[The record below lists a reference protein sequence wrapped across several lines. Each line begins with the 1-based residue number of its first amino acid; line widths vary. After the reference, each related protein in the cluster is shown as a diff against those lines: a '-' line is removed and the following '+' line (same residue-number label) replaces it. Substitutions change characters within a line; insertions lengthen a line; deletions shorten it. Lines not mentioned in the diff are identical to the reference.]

1 MYRKG
6 IFCMKARVLLIAVML
21 LALSS
26 QVHASR
32 EFRASLGGWYSFGK
46 ADWKI
51 SGLMDPAGSG
61 PEMFESVLDFKNLDA
76 PLLLLSVEWDV
87 CKLFSVNFQYGWNDV
102 RDGNLVDRDFV
113 LDPEFGPQRT
123 LFSES
128 RARAAGTAELMDGNL
143 DFHALESRDGDLGLD
158 LVLGYLRYEDRL
170 HISNGL
176 QTVSDV
182 SIAGMPIG
190 GRTEDPPL
198 EIAGLNSFYNFRWQA
213 PKVGFKAR
221 YGILKKLSA
230 LGNFGFFPWI
240 DYRGAAFWN
249 LRPEFKSTPPNF
261 THKARGG
268 KGFDIQVSLLYRA
281 LENFSLELG
290 YRFFE
295 MRSGRGKDIT
305 LIEDGSRDVSDLKEV
320 RMARRGPVAKA
331 VFVF

>member
-1 MYRKG
+1 
-6 IFCMKARVLLIAVML
+6 MKTRIPLVAVML
-21 LALSS
+21 LAMCS
-26 QVHASR
+26 QVHASQ

-51 SGLMDPAGSG
+51 SGPMDPAGG
-61 PEMFESVLDFKNLDA
+61 PEMFESALDFKNLDA
-76 PLLLLSVEWDV
+76 PLLILSAEWDA
-87 CKLFSVNFQYGWNDV
+87 CKFFSVDFQYGWNDV

-113 LDPEFGPQRT
+113 LGPVFGPQRV
-123 LFSES
+123 LFSEA
-128 RARAAGTAELMDGNL
+128 RARATGNTRFIDGNL
-143 DFHALESRDGDLGLD
+143 DFHVWESPEGGLALD

-182 SIAGMPIG
+182 SIAGIPIG
-190 GRTEDPPL
+190 GMVEDPPL

-213 PKVGFKAR
+213 PKLGFKSR
-221 YGILKKLSA
+221 YDIAKKLSA

-240 DYRGAAFWN
+240 DYRGEAFWN
-249 LRPEFKSTPPNF
+249 LRPEFKSTPPNYI
-261 THKARGG
+261 HKARGG
-268 KGFDIQVSLLYRA
+268 TGCDIQVSLLYQA
-281 LENFSLELG
+281 LENLSLELG

-295 MRSGRGKDIT
+295 MRSGRGKDT
-305 LIEDGSRDVSDLKEV
+305 TFMEDGSRDVSDLNEV